1 MWTLGEYQNTPRPRS
16 HHSGKANVA
25 VSPPSSL
32 ISSWVGSLE
41 SSRLLLGRATCE
53 PVGGG
58 GGGVITEIHP
68 ALTSRKVSLDDTVLS
83 AFCPTH
89 HFPSAVLVCEGAHTC
104 SRVCVSGTCVL
115 NSTPEIITAKSHSCL
130 FQWSWWKAAGI
141 KSSAFVQTFK
151 AKSLYKSH
159 YLYLWSYFTR
169 VNLLKWLWGNN
180 HMRHMVSSST
190 C

>member
-1 MWTLGEYQNTPRPRS
+1 MNTKTRRARAPIIPAKLTWRF
-16 HHSGKANVA
+16 
-25 VSPPSSL
+25 PPPHPWSAARLVLSRAAG
-32 ISSWVGSLE
+32 SSW
-41 SSRLLLGRATCE
+41 AE
-53 PVGGG
+53 PHVNQWG

-68 ALTSRKVSLDDTVLS
+68 ALTSGKVSPDDTVLS

-141 KSSAFVQTFK
+141 KSSALVQTFK

-159 YLYLWSYFTR
+159 YLYLWSSFTC